1 MDLHITDEERKS
13 WEYHGMKPNE
23 YRSLLL
29 SELIDAEREF
39 RWITG
44 AKTPERLML
53 IISIRRELDRL
64 GETL

>member
-1 MDLHITDEERKS
+1 MMTNEERS
-13 WEYHGMKPNE
+13 RWEHHGMKPDE

-29 SELIDAEREF
+29 TELINVEREF
-39 RWITG
+39 RWVTG
-44 AKTPERLML
+44 CGTPERLML